1 MKTVK
6 TQGRKREKGMKE
18 LVIQLPDNYT
28 DNIYTVANTT
38 IRKALINAKP
48 LPENHGRLIDIGKVE
63 FVDVFP
69 VRAYDKGW
77 HNAVRLCVETLRNA
91 PTVLEATK
99 EGDGEL

>member
-1 MKTVK
+1 MQIVIDIPEVYYEALKQSNIIIKGQRSGKTL
-6 TQGRKREKGMKE
+6 ES
-18 LVIQLPDNYT
+18 VIYSA
-28 DNIYTVANTT
+28 VANGT
-38 IRKALINAKP
+38 P
-48 LPENHGRLIDIGKVE
+48 LPEHGRLIDIGKVE

-99 EGDGEL
+99 EGDGE